1 MKPSVH
7 QVLLDY
13 YDVWLGTNAVYEQWA
28 KKRGFHANT
37 VFALQ
42 LIECLPNCTAHLIG
56 EKLSLPK
63 QTVSSLLNPL
73 IKNGTIVK
81 IPNAVDHRSQILE
94 IAEDH
99 KPQITALLNEL
110 YEFEADAIAHLSE
123 AEQQTMIKTGKTFLI
138 HLKAA
143 LKK

>member
-1 MKPSVH
+1 MKPAVH
-7 QVLLDY
+7 QILLDY

-42 LIECLPNCTAHLIG
+42 LIDCLPNCTAHLIA

-81 IPNAVDHRSQILE
+81 SPNAIDHRSQILE
-94 IAEDH
+94 IAENH
-99 KPQITALLNEL
+99 KSKITALLEEL
-110 YEFEADAIAHLSE
+110 YEFESDAIAHMSE
-123 AEQQTMIKTGKTFLI
+123 AEQQAMIKTGKTFLV

-143 LKK
+143 LKE